1 MNQIKLVRIYEKE
14 QPAGYRILVDRLWP
28 RGISKKD
35 ARLDVWVK
43 ELAPSK
49 ELRKWFNH
57 DDNKFMQ
64 FKQRYLAE
72 LEANS
77 TMAEFVSLVKP
88 QLQKQDCCFYTVPKI
103 KSITRRLCSKK
114 KLFPNYS

>member
-1 MNQIKLVRIYEKE
+1 M
-14 QPAGYRILVDRLWP
+14 DRLWP
-28 RGISKKD
+28 RGISKTD
-35 ARLDVWVK
+35 ASLDVWAK

-64 FKQRYLAE
+64 FKQRYLVE

-77 TMAEFVSLVKP
+77 AMVEFVSLVKQ
-88 QLQKQDCCFYTVPKI
+88 QLQKQDVLFLYGAKNKEHNQAAVLKEKI
-103 KSITRRLCSKK
+103 ISQL
-114 KLFPNYS
+114 

>member
-14 QPAGYRILVDRLWP
+14 QPAGYRILVDRLWS
-28 RGISKKD
+28 RGISKTD
-35 ARLDVWVK
+35 ASLDVWAK

-57 DDNKFMQ
+57 DDSKFMQ

-77 TMAEFVSLVKP
+77 AMAEFVSLVKQ
-88 QLQKQDCCFYTVPKI
+88 QLPKQDVLFLYGAKNKEHNQAVVLKEKI
-103 KSITRRLCSKK
+103 ISQL
-114 KLFPNYS
+114 